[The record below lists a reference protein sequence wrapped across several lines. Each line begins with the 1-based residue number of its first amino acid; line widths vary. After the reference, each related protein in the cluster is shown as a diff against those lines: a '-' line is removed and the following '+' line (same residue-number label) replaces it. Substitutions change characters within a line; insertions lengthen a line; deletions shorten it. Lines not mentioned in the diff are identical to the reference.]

1 MRKNNMNE
9 NIIIGYIIT
18 NEYNTRER
26 IINSYKNV
34 KSENPGIKFDI
45 IDSIQ
50 NEKEFKKCW

>member
-1 MRKNNMNE
+1 MNE

-50 NEKEFKKCW
+50 NEKEFKKC